1 MKSGQIRSKEG
12 SGEWGCT
19 NMLLP
24 MGFGR
29 ACNRKGSGI
38 WVVENVV
45 KKES

>member
-12 SGEWGCT
+12 LGEWGRAKV
-19 NMLLP
+19 LLP

-38 WVVENVV
+38 QAVENVV
-45 KKES
+45 EKES